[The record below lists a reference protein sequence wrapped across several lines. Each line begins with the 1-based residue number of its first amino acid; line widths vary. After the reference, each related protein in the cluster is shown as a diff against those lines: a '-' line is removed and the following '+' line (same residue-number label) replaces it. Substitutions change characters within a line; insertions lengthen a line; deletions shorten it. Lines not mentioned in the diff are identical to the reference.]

1 MKKMFNYNKFNN
13 EVQDTLV
20 ESFVALSNAVI
31 EGKADTQEYKDANK
45 QFNEDFMKE
54 CCAAMPSYNEENFS
68 LEDMKNPMINGDM
81 FMLHRF
87 DTLLAQMITP
97 VVPTV
102 VASGFENLYDVTQVG
117 WGDNA
122 KYEVQSNEMFVVNDA
137 AMGIARGGVLTQ
149 FDTEYTVQ
157 AHKKEVGAYVD
168 WLNICNI

>member
-1 MKKMFNYNKFNN
+1 MKHMFNFNKFNN

-31 EGKADTQEYKDANK
+31 EGKADTAEYKEANR

-54 CCAAMPSYNEENFS
+54 CFSAMPNADMEKFS
-68 LEDMKNPMINGDM
+68 LEALKNPMIHKDV
-81 FMLHRF
+81 FLLHRF

-102 VASGFENLYDVTQVG
+102 IAAGFENLYDVTQVG

-122 KYEVQSNEMFVVNDA
+122 KYEVESNEMFVVNDA
-137 AMGIARGGVLTQ
+137 AMGIARGGVLTTYN
-149 FDTEYTVQ
+149 TEYTVQ
-157 AHKKEVGAYVD
+157 AHKKEVAAYVD
-168 WLNICNI
+168 WLNI